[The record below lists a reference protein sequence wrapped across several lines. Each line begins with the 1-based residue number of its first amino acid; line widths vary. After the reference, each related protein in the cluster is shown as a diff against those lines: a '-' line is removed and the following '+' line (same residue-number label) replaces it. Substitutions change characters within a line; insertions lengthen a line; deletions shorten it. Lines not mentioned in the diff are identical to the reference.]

1 MQSVN
6 GKKVVTD
13 GTIHK
18 YGKNT
23 CEGDPEQ
30 TEVIEMAKNITPKE
44 KDYSQWYLDII
55 KVGELADYAPVR
67 GCMVVRPTGY
77 AVWEMIQKHFDE
89 AFKETGHVN
98 ASFPLLI
105 PQSFLSKEAEHVEG
119 FAPECAVVTHAGGEE
134 LEEPLIVRP
143 TSETVIGHMYS
154 KWVQSWRDLP
164 ILINQWCNVM
174 RWEKRPRLFLRTSEF
189 LWQEGHTAHASKDE
203 AVEETLRMLE
213 VYRRI
218 MVDYLALPVVEGEKT
233 EGERFPGADNTYTC
247 ETMMSDKKALQ
258 AGTSHYLGQNFA
270 KAFEIQF
277 QNKAGEMEFAYTTS
291 WGVST
296 RLIGALIMTHSD
308 NDGLVLPPRIAP
320 TKAVIVPISTD
331 DAKIDNDILPK
342 AKELQALLNKALG
355 GRFAQVDTQFHMRP
369 GDRFFSHLQKGV
381 PLRLELGEKE
391 FAAEKLRA
399 VRRDTGEKIDIA
411 WADAETAIPALLEDI
426 QSSLLEKARKFR
438 IENTH
443 KVSTLE
449 EFKEVIEKEG
459 GFVDVFFSGTKEDEK
474 AIKEATGAT
483 PRCYPIE
490 WSEDRGTCFYT
501 GKEGAR
507 RAIFAKSY

>member
-1 MQSVN
+1 
-6 GKKVVTD
+6 
-13 GTIHK
+13 
-18 YGKNT
+18 
-23 CEGDPEQ
+23 
-30 TEVIEMAKNITPKE
+30 MAKNITPKE
-44 KDYSQWYLDII
+44 KDFSQWYLDVIRAA
-55 KVGELADYAPVR
+55 EMADYAPVR

-77 AVWEMIQKHFDE
+77 SLWEIIQKYFDE

-105 PQSFLSKEAEHVEG
+105 PKSFLEKEAEHVEG

-134 LEEPLIVRP
+134 LEEPLIIRP

-189 LWQEGHTAHASKDE
+189 LWQEGHTAHATKEE
-203 AVEETLRMLE
+203 AVDETLLMLE
-213 VYRRI
+213 VYTRV
-218 MVDYLALPVVEGEKT
+218 MTDELALPVIKGEKT
-233 EGERFPGADNTYTC
+233 AGERFPGADNTYTC

-270 KAFEIQF
+270 KAFDIKF
-277 QNKAGEMEFAYTTS
+277 QNKNGEMDFAHTTS

-308 NDGLVLPPRIAP
+308 NDGLVLPPRVAP
-320 TKAVIVPISTD
+320 TKAVIIPISTD
-331 DAKIDNDILPK
+331 PDKFDGEIVPK
-342 AKELQALLNKALG
+342 AEELKAKLNKALN
-355 GRFAQVDTQFHMRP
+355 GRFTQVDTKQYLRP
-369 GDRFFSHLQKGV
+369 GDRFFYHLQRGV

-391 FAAEKLRA
+391 FAEGKVKI
-399 VRRDTGEKIDIA
+399 VRRDTGAREDVA
-411 WADAETAIPALLEDI
+411 WDDLENRVPVLLEDI
-426 QSSLLEKARKFR
+426 QKNLLEKALKFR
-438 IENTH
+438 KENTH
-443 KVSTLE
+443 QASDMAG
-449 EFKEVIEKEG
+449 FKEVLESKG
-459 GFVDVFFSGTKEDEK
+459 GFVEVFFEGSKDDER

-483 PRCYPIE
+483 PRCYPLE
-490 WSEDRGTCFYT
+490 YADERGKCFYT

-507 RAIFAKSY
+507 KAVFAKAY